1 MPSHFAHL
9 IHTEDSL
16 TAAFPDLGGPPTA
29 LAPYLTLGA
38 QGPDIFYHNR
48 RRKPSG
54 LLYGALQHR
63 KNYGRVVGAMVG
75 WAREQGL
82 PLQSEAGMFVAGYAT
97 HAVLD
102 RILHP
107 FINYYSDLP
116 DGRVFP
122 RAHAFFERIVDVL
135 LMRRIRGLEPREVD
149 FRAAVDCGEELP
161 PVLGDMLTAGFT
173 AAFDRATDDTDLPAR
188 LHNAYLDSLGF
199 YAHTS
204 MADAAAMRRALAHA
218 EDERRERAFIALLHP
233 PELPGGRDYGNDGH
247 APWCHPCDETET
259 STASLYD
266 LYEQAVDA
274 AARVLGGL
282 AAGWEDRIP
291 LLDAHADATEPSVEA
306 LVGNHNLSDERLLP
320 CERVCAD
327 PLPLLD
333 IVDEVRARYQP
344 RG

>member
-9 IHTEDSL
+9 IHAEDSL

-29 LAPYLTLGA
+29 LVPYLTLGA

-63 KNYGRVVGAMVG
+63 KNYGRVVAAMIG
-75 WAREQGL
+75 WARERGIS
-82 PLQSEAGMFVAGYAT
+82 LQSEAGMFVAGYAA

-102 RILHP
+102 RTLHP
-107 FINYYSDLP
+107 FINYYSDMP
-116 DGRVFP
+116 DSRVFP

-135 LMRRIRGLEPREVD
+135 LMRRVRGLEPREVD
-149 FRAAVDCGEELP
+149 FRAAVDCGAALP
-161 PVLGDMLTAGFT
+161 PVLGEMLAAGFT
-173 AAFDRATDDTDLPAR
+173 AAFDRTADDADLPTR
-188 LHNAYLDSLGF
+188 LENAYLDSMGF
-199 YAHTS
+199 YDHTN
-204 MADAAAMRRALAHA
+204 MVDHAAMRRALAHA

-233 PELPGGRDYGNDGH
+233 PELPDGRDFANAEH
-247 APWCHPCDETET
+247 ARWCHPCDEHET

-266 LYEQAVDA
+266 LYDRAVDGA
-274 AARVLGGL
+274 TRVLGGL

-291 LLDAHADATEPSVEA
+291 LFDAQAEPTEPSVEA

-320 CERVCAD
+320 CARVCAA
-327 PLPLLD
+327 PLPLLE
-333 IVDEVRARYQP
+333 IVDELRARYHP
-344 RG
+344 RM